1 MFFQKSQLFALLVLI
16 HYAKLEETSP
26 TTAAATE
33 TLQAE
38 EAKGGGLDII
48 KTIKKVN
55 DDGSYTIG
63 YEADDG
69 SFKIESRDVLGNVK
83 GTYGYVDE
91 DGEIK
96 RVSYSTS
103 NTSDL
108 LADVPTV
115 VQRIPKLNKTLETT
129 RKPSFLLY
137 NPTTTQP
144 TTVTSVIQPI
154 PKRNAPTIE
163 PDSVRSTTR
172 SPNVVYITTPPRGL
186 YSQRHG
192 YRPNFD
198 QSKSEGQL
206 VRPDTTKLPLIRRLA
221 TKASTTKPVV
231 EEPESDLP
239 ANLVRRQLPDKYDAR
254 QQVLMLQQGMGSDA
268 TDVYT
273 ASVTTGAPPPL
284 FTTTRPT
291 LLPSSASIVT
301 ERVPVY
307 QLNPIPKGSE
317 YAQETTTETA
327 FTNPTPTTSPVFQI
341 PASREG
347 AVSHPFHRGI
357 VLLPYNQQQ
366 PQQIRN
372 SLAPQYFI
380 APTPNPEVSPNGAP
394 IFIPRPPVINQPVLR
409 SIPVQVD
416 ENGYI
421 RPVQIARPT
430 TPQPIAIPVT
440 QAEAQL
446 QDDIERIKPPVST
459 RDFQR
464 LLEHLIL
471 RQSKLERV
479 NTLIQTQRQQEQAN
493 RYRFAQPVYVSG
505 PPVQYIQEASS
516 QKASGFL
523 QRYTTPATSYAP
535 TKRMARLYN
544 PQDDEEAEDVDSE
557 YLPPQ
562 VREMLLLRMLQLAI
576 NPALPMD
583 DEEPTASPS
592 QLRKGVRNVEILG
605 EENEGQARRTRS
617 KRYKDNYG
625 SYQK

>member
-1 MFFQKSQLFALLVLI
+1 M
-16 HYAKLEETSP
+16 
-26 TTAAATE
+26 
-33 TLQAE
+33 
-38 EAKGGGLDII
+38 
-48 KTIKKVN
+48 N

-103 NTSDL
+103 NTSEP
-108 LADVPTV
+108 LADVPTA

-137 NPTTTQP
+137 NPTTSQP

-154 PKRNAPTIE
+154 PKRKSPTIE

-172 SPNVVYITTPPRGL
+172 PPNVVYITTPPRGL
-186 YSQRHG
+186 YIQRHG
-192 YRPNFD
+192 YRPNSS

-206 VRPDTTKLPLIRRLA
+206 VRPDTTNLPLIRKLA
-221 TKASTTKPVV
+221 TKSSTTKPV
-231 EEPESDLP
+231 EELESDLP

-254 QQVLMLQQGMGSDA
+254 QQLLMYQQGMGSDA

-273 ASVTTGAPPPL
+273 ASVTTGVPPPL

-307 QLNPIPKGSE
+307 QLNPIPKSAE

-327 FTNPTPTTSPVFQI
+327 FTNPTPTTTPVFQI

-372 SLAPQYFI
+372 AAAPQYFI

-394 IFIPRPPVINQPVLR
+394 IFLPRPSVMHQPVLQ

-421 RPVQIARPT
+421 RPVSIVRST
-430 TPQPIAIPVT
+430 TPQSPIPVT

-446 QDDIERIKPPVST
+446 QNDIEGIKPPVST

-479 NTLIQTQRQQEQAN
+479 NALIKAQRQQEQAN
-493 RYRFAQPVYVSG
+493 RYRLAQPVYVSS
-505 PPVQYIQEASS
+505 PPVQFIQEASS
-516 QKASGFL
+516 PKFSGFV
-523 QRYTTPATSYAP
+523 QRYTTSTTPYAP

-544 PQDDEEAEDVDSE
+544 PQDDKEAEDVDNE

-583 DEEPTASPS
+583 DEEPTALPN

-605 EENEGQARRTRS
+605 EENGEQGRRIRS
-617 KRYKDNYG
+617 KRYEDDYRNYR
-625 SYQK
+625 K